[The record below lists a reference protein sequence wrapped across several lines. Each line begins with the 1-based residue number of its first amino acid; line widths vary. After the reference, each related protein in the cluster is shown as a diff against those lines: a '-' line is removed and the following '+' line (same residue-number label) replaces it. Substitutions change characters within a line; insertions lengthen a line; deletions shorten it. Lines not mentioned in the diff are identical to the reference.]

1 MVASGCHSN
10 RKVYK
15 NAKKML
21 KNFFLVCGLFL
32 VQACSNLNPQ
42 TVTVN
47 GEIPAKQMSVTL
59 VHEHV
64 LVDFVG
70 ADKISANRYDQDEA
84 FTIILPHLK
93 SLYQKGCRTLIE
105 CTPQYLG
112 RDVKLLKRLSDSSG
126 IQILTNTGY
135 YGASGE
141 KFLPASLQNQTA
153 EELAKTWI
161 LEAREGIDG
170 TGIKPGFMKLGAD
183 SLPFSTSILKILKA
197 AAITHEATGLPIAV
211 HTSKGGKPALEE
223 LRLLKEAG
231 VPAEA
236 WIWVHAQNEKDIAY
250 HIEAAGKGGWVEFDG
265 IDNNNT
271 EEYIGMLQK
280 MKASN
285 LLHRVLI
292 SQDAGWYHVGE
303 AGGGTFRNYNDIFD
317 SFIPAL
323 REAGFTEKDIQLLIV
338 ENPAKAFR
346 VNR

>member
-1 MVASGCHSN
+1 MVQTIPTKFIRTQREML
-10 RKVYK
+10 RKILLLYGV
-15 NAKKML
+15 
-21 KNFFLVCGLFL
+21 FL
-32 VQACSNLNPQ
+32 VQACSNLSPYA
-42 TVTVN
+42 VTVN
-47 GEIPAKQMSVTL
+47 GKIPVQKMSVTL

-64 LVDFVG
+64 LVDFIG
-70 ADKISANRYDQDEA
+70 ADKISSNRYNQDEA
-84 FTIILPHLK
+84 FLAILPHLK

-112 RDVKLLKRLSDSSG
+112 RDVSFLKKLSDSSG
-126 IQILTNTGY
+126 IQIFTNTGY

-153 EELAKTWI
+153 EDLAKSWI
-161 LEAREGIDG
+161 LEAREGING
-170 TGIKPGFMKLGAD
+170 TGIRPGFLKLGAD
-183 SLPFSTSILKILKA
+183 DLPFSTSILKILKA
-197 AAITHEATGLPIAV
+197 AAITHKATGLPIAV

-223 LRLLKEAG
+223 LRLLTEAG

-271 EEYIGMLQK
+271 EEYIDLLRK
-280 MKASN
+280 MKAAK

-303 AGGGTFRNYNDIFD
+303 EGGGSFRNYIALFDI
-317 SFIPAL
+317 FIPAL
-323 REAGFTEKDIQLLIV
+323 KKAGFTDQNIQLLLV
-338 ENPAKAFR
+338 ENPAKAFTIR
-346 VNR
+346 KN

>member
-1 MVASGCHSN
+1 
-10 RKVYK
+10 
-15 NAKKML
+15 ML
-21 KNFFLVCGLFL
+21 KRNIYFICILLL
-32 VQACSNLNPQ
+32 QACNSNFQ
-42 TVTVN
+42 YIETVK
-47 GEIPAKQMSVTL
+47 GKMSSSKMDVTL

-64 LVDFVG
+64 LVDFIG
-70 ADKISANRYDQDEA
+70 ADSISKNRYNQDEA
-84 FTIILPHLK
+84 FTVILPHLK

-135 YGASGE
+135 YGAAGE
-141 KFLPASLQNQTA
+141 KFLPSSLKQQSA
-153 EELAKTWI
+153 EDLAKSWI

-183 SLPFSTSILKILKA
+183 SLPFSTSIMKILKA

-223 LRLLKEAG
+223 LRLLTEAG

-236 WIWVHAQNEKDIAY
+236 WIWVHAQNEKDSEF
-250 HIEAAGKGGWVEFDG
+250 HIEAAKKGGWVEFDG
-265 IDNNNT
+265 INKDNI
-271 EEYIGMLQK
+271 EQYIDVLRK
-280 MKASN
+280 MKEAK
-285 LLHRVLI
+285 LLDHVLI

-303 AGGGTFRNYNDIFD
+303 DGGGAFRDYNDIFD

-323 REAGFTEKDIQLLIV
+323 TKSGFTKEDIQLLMV
-338 ENPAKAFR
+338 KNPAKAFR